1 MVNVVMIG
9 TGNALLEH
17 KKSWESIKG
26 VTLVGILDTHSGS
39 LKSDVSQEKA
49 LYVNEMNDIKQRDVD
64 MVDICVPFN
73 ERAEWI
79 KKVAD
84 MNMDIVCTEPF
95 GKTPED
101 MMAIIESCKEN
112 TVAFYPDHVFHN
124 RPAYANA
131 QAQIRRG
138 AIGQPG
144 VLRFAVNET
153 HPGNGMSIFTGLGS
167 SLFAWICDTFGA
179 VSRVTAKHVQKKTRN
194 GMPVEYGVVILR
206 LADGTIA
213 HVELTWAG
221 NDSRSSFELSGDG
234 GMLQYDSGSSA
245 PIQVDRF
252 SETGM
257 IPASDTV
264 LNEPVLK
271 RQLNE
276 AVTSAVSK
284 NASDGLDHYTYA
296 MEIVKAVTESVQKRE
311 SVALKGG
318 ATS

>member
-1 MVNVVMIG
+1 GCFRVCHVFFFSSRRRH
-9 TGNALLEH
+9 TRS
-17 KKSWESIKG
+17 KRDWS
-26 VTLVGILDTHSGS
+26 
-39 LKSDVSQEKA
+39 SDV
-49 LYVNEMNDIKQRDVD
+49 
-64 MVDICVPFN
+64 C
-73 ERAEWI
+73 
-79 KKVAD
+79 
-84 MNMDIVCTEPF
+84 
-95 GKTPED
+95 
-101 MMAIIESCKEN
+101 
-112 TVAFYPDHVFHN
+112 
-124 RPAYANA
+124 
-131 QAQIRRG
+131 
-138 AIGQPG
+138 
-144 VLRFAVNET
+144 
-153 HPGNGMSIFTGLGS
+153 S
-167 SLFAWICDTFGA
+167 SDL
-179 VSRVTAKHVQKKTRN
+179 
-194 GMPVEYGVVILR
+194 
-206 LADGTIA
+206 
-213 HVELTWAG
+213 
-221 NDSRSSFELSGDG
+221 RSSFELSGDG